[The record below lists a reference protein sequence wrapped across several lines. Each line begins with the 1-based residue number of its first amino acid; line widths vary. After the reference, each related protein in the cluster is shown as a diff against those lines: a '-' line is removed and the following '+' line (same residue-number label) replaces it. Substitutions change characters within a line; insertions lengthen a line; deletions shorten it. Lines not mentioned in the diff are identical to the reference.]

1 MWLLLAAVASVG
13 CGSTKTTEPQLTPRE
28 IKTDGERLSL
38 VRFSPDGQW
47 LVAGTTNGEL
57 FVWRDLNLPPLKLE
71 SGHSSPILSL
81 SWSPDGL
88 AVATFLDRG
97 LVGWRFDKAEPT
109 RVEMPGLP
117 SAAVCVAFRPQVQSR
132 EFVLGMRDGSLIF
145 VDVQG
150 SKQSPK
156 PVHRG
161 PVKQVLY
168 SSDGKLFIT
177 AGAEGQLLWH
187 DAASR
192 KIVQTSKAHTTEVSR
207 LLLSPNGQQLIS
219 GDWNG
224 ALQVWDVE
232 TRKSVREFQ
241 QPEAV
246 SGLGWIGSE
255 LVSAGWDG
263 SLRGWETSSGRNVR
277 SFATAQPLHDLAC
290 DSKTSRVV
298 TVSLDR
304 TVRVWEWPGREAR

>member
-1 MWLLLAAVASVG
+1 
-13 CGSTKTTEPQLTPRE
+13 
-28 IKTDGERLSL
+28 
-38 VRFSPDGQW
+38 
-47 LVAGTTNGEL
+47 
-57 FVWRDLNLPPLKLE
+57 
-71 SGHSSPILSL
+71 
-81 SWSPDGL
+81 
-88 AVATFLDRG
+88 
-97 LVGWRFDKAEPT
+97 
-109 RVEMPGLP
+109 
-117 SAAVCVAFRPQVQSR
+117 
-132 EFVLGMRDGSLIF
+132 VLGMRDGSLIF